1 MCIISFVLIFR
12 VKLINFMMPILELRC
27 TLLSLRWHLGKGGG
41 GGLENVALYQDNQS
55 TNQSINQ
62 SMAILYFVTF

>member
-41 GGLENVALYQDNQS
+41 GGVRECRIIS
-55 TNQSINQ
+55 RQSINQ
-62 SMAILYFVTF
+62 SIN